1 MKRLSEHGVGEGLYV
16 LGPALWSFVFIGGAL
31 WGHHQARFCPR
42 LLVEHF
48 SVLPKQRLVTAVV

>member
-1 MKRLSEHGVGEGLYV
+1 
-16 LGPALWSFVFIGGAL
+16 VFIGGAL